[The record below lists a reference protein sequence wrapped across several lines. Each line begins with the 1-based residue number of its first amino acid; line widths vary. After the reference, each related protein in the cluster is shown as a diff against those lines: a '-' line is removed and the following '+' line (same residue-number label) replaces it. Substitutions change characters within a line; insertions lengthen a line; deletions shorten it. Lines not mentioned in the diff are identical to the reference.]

1 VEAAEPWEVFDQQLP
16 LLGAHYARGKVRM
29 VALGLRGGGFVVV
42 SPGATRQTDVFEALE
57 RRGQP
62 RFLLAPNHFH
72 NGGLALWKGRYPDA
86 KLVADPKAHAR
97 LGRKVQGVGGAGAF
111 GDLEALKAE
120 LPEGVRLFGPPMATQ
135 GEVWLSMP
143 TAAGRAWY
151 VCDAVVNDAKVPL
164 LFRVLGFRPELMTN
178 PLFKRLFLQS
188 KAEYKAWM
196 LAELEKDKPT
206 LFIPSH
212 GGVLRGETV
221 TAELR
226 RVTEAA

>member
-1 VEAAEPWEVFDQQLP
+1 MKTAEEPWEIFDESLP
-16 LLGAHYARGKVRM
+16 LLGARYGKARVRM

-42 SPGATRQTDVFEALE
+42 SPGRTRDSAVFEALE
-57 RRGQP
+57 RRGEP
-62 RFLLAPNHFH
+62 RYLLAPNHFH
-72 NGGLALWKGRYPDA
+72 NAGLAPWKERYPGA

-97 LGRKVQGVGGAGAF
+97 LGRKVTGVGPF
-111 GDLEALKAE
+111 GDLESLRAE
-120 LPEGVRLFGPPMATQ
+120 LPDGVRLFGPPMATQ
-135 GEVWLSMP
+135 GEAWLSVP
-143 TAAGRAWY
+143 TATGRAWY

-188 KAEYKAWM
+188 KSEYKTWM
-196 LAELEKDKPT
+196 LGELERDKPT

-212 GGVLRGETV
+212 GDVLRGDTV